1 MNFLFEI
8 WIAYRYLRSRQEEG
22 FISIV
27 SLFSFLGIT
36 LGVATLIIVMS
47 VMNGFREEMLSRILG
62 LNGHASISISND
74 SLSIDLNKLSRLIIN
89 SDEVEYA
96 VPTIQST
103 IMASSKYSSTGV
115 RLKGLEISD
124 NDLRYSIEQ
133 LGLKTHHGWIF
144 DHDLKY
150 QKLLISP

>member
-1 MNFLFEI
+1 MNYLYEI

-124 NDLRYSIEQ
+124 ISKRKILNDSLSERGLLEFAKKDRIL
-133 LGLKTHHGWIF
+133 LG
-144 DHDLKY
+144 D
-150 QKLLISP
+150 KLSK